1 MFKNIILS
9 VAVVALVDAHAS
21 IPACTSVDCKKA
33 TAADKYEV
41 PKVAPELGPGQFY
54 SLNQAKLV
62 QIMNEES
69 ESSDDEE
76 DLVQMY
82 GMVPVPDA
90 DRFANDDDDIFMR
103 SVLANYSTAG
113 AVSKA
118 EATACASEVLCT
130 HKKICGAELTSY
142 LGAYLSK
149 AWGHFDVN
157 QSGSFEAIKMPQFIR
172 FLASDQYFQFMTPKD
187 QVTPKA

>member
-1 MFKNIILS
+1 MFKNIIVS
-9 VAVVALVDAHAS
+9 AAVIALVDAHAS
-21 IPACTSVDCKKA
+21 VPACTSFECKKA
-33 TAADKYEV
+33 TASDKYEV
-41 PKVAPELGPGQFY
+41 PTVAPELGKGQFY

-69 ESSDDEE
+69 ESSDEEE

-90 DRFANDDDDIFMR
+90 ERFATDDDDIFMR
-103 SVLANYSTAG
+103 SVLANYVQKDGTVG
-113 AVSKA
+113 KA
-118 EATACASEVLCT
+118 EAKACASEVLCT

-142 LGAYLSK
+142 LDAYFSK

-157 QSGSFEAIKMPQFIR
+157 QTTSFEAIKMPQFIR

-187 QVTPKA
+187 